1 MSNEKK
7 AIDQEKTKTVNEQF
21 TFLLLANQNRFY
33 GYILSLV
40 PNYSDA
46 DDIFQE
52 MVIVMCRK
60 FKDFKPNSN
69 FVAWGLEIARNKIMN
84 YRQKRHNSNTLF
96 NTILVHKIEERSSK
110 FVGEMEER
118 ANALENCIAKLSEY
132 DRQLLKLRYEMCK
145 KISDISK
152 QIGRPIHGLYKA
164 FARIH
169 LALRL
174 CVEKT
179 LLRWERA

>member
-1 MSNEKK
+1 MSTDKRSKN
-7 AIDQEKTKTVNEQF
+7 QEKTKAVNEQF

-52 MVIVMCRK
+52 TVLVMCRK
-60 FKDFKPNSN
+60 FKDFEPNSN

-84 YRQKRHNSNTLF
+84 YRQKQRSSDILF
-96 NTILVHKIEERSSK
+96 NAVLIQKINKRSGR
-110 FVGEMEER
+110 FLGEMERR
-118 ANALENCIAKLSEY
+118 ADALEDCIAKLSER
-132 DRQLLKLRYEMCK
+132 DRQLLKFRYEMCS

-152 QIGRPIHGLYKA
+152 KIGRPIHGLYKT

-169 LALRL
+169 IALRF

-179 LLRWERA
+179 LLRWERV